1 MAKVI
6 SIGNQSFESMRERDN
21 FYVDKTSFIKE
32 WWENEDIVTLITR
45 PRRFGKTLNMNM
57 LECFFSNKYKD
68 RGDLFEGLD
77 IWKEEKYR
85 KLQGT
90 YPVIFLSFADVKQNN
105 YEETI
110 QKIKKIIFDIYQ
122 KYDFLKDWEGLTDK
136 EKTAFKNIDCDMSD
150 IVAQGAIK
158 DLSNYLS
165 RYYGKKVIILLDE
178 YDTPMQEAYVNGY
191 WKELVAFTRSLFNA
205 TFKTNPYLERAI
217 MTGITRIEY
226 SAYAKF
232 AKQTSNGSALAET
245 IFSDLNNLVVVTTTS
260 NQYET
265 AFGFTEEEV
274 FNALD
279 EQGLSDKKQ
288 EVKSWYDGFTFGDS
302 RDIYNPW
309 SIINYLKYKKFT
321 TYWADSSSN
330 GLINNLIQ
338 KGSPYIKTMLET
350 LIRGEKINVMID
362 EQIVF
367 SELDYSEDAVWSLML
382 ASGYLKVISSEEL
395 NLIRESD
402 NEYELAITNREILF
416 MFRKMILRWFTPAK
430 RETNE
435 FIKALING
443 DVESMNAYMND
454 VALQTFSSFDSGKK
468 ESDKRAP
475 ENFYHGFVL
484 GLMVDQTENYI
495 ITSNRESGYGRYDI
509 MLEPIDKSNENLPCI
524 VIEFKVIN
532 PKKEKTLEETVEAAL
547 NQIEDKGYDAELVK
561 RGVKK
566 ENIHHY
572 GFAFKGKNVLI
583 G

>member
-6 SIGNQSFESMRERDN
+6 GIGNESFQEIRENDC
-21 FYVDKTSFIKE
+21 FYIDKTSFIKE
-32 WWENEDIVTLITR
+32 WWENMDKSTLITR

-85 KLQGT
+85 ELQGT

-136 EKTAFKNIDCDMSD
+136 EKTAFRNIDCVMSD

-158 DLSNYLS
+158 DLSDYLS

-178 YDTPMQEAYVNGY
+178 YDTPMQEAYVSGY
-191 WKELVAFTRSLFNA
+191 GKELVAFTRSLFNA

-217 MTGITRIEY
+217 MTGITRVSKE
-226 SAYAKF
+226 S
-232 AKQTSNGSALAET
+232 

-279 EQGLSDKKQ
+279 EQGLSEKKQ

-350 LIRGEKINVMID
+350 LIRGEKINVIID

-395 NLIRESD
+395 NLIRESE

-547 NQIEDKGYDAELVK
+547 KQIEDKGYDAELVK

>member
-1 MAKVI
+1 
-6 SIGNQSFESMRERDN
+6 
-21 FYVDKTSFIKE
+21 
-32 WWENEDIVTLITR
+32 
-45 PRRFGKTLNMNM
+45 
-57 LECFFSNKYKD
+57 
-68 RGDLFEGLD
+68 
-77 IWKEEKYR
+77 
-85 KLQGT
+85 
-90 YPVIFLSFADVKQNN
+90 
-105 YEETI
+105 
-110 QKIKKIIFDIYQ
+110 
-122 KYDFLKDWEGLTDK
+122 
-136 EKTAFKNIDCDMSD
+136 MSD

-158 DLSNYLS
+158 DLSDYLS

-178 YDTPMQEAYVNGY
+178 YDTPMQEAYVSGY

-205 TFKTNPYLERAI
+205 TFKTNLYLERAI
-217 MTGITRIEY
+217 MTGITRVSKE
-226 SAYAKF
+226 S
-232 AKQTSNGSALAET
+232 

-350 LIRGEKINVMID
+350 LIRGEKINVIID

-430 RETNE
+430 QETNE

-509 MLEPIDKSNENLPCI
+509 MLEPIDKSNEKQPGI

-547 NQIEDKGYDAELVK
+547 KQIEDKGYDEELVK
-561 RGVKK
+561 RGVKR

>member
-136 EKTAFKNIDCDMSD
+136 EKTAFRKIDCVMSD

-158 DLSNYLS
+158 DLSDYLS

-178 YDTPMQEAYVNGY
+178 YDTPMQEAYVSGY

-217 MTGITRIEY
+217 MTGITRVSKE
-226 SAYAKF
+226 S
-232 AKQTSNGSALAET
+232 

-279 EQGLSDKKQ
+279 EQGLSEKKQ
-288 EVKSWYDGFTFGDS
+288 EVKAWYDGFTFGDS

-350 LIRGEKINVMID
+350 LIRGEKINVIID

-395 NLIRESD
+395 NLVRESE

-430 RETNE
+430 METNE

-454 VALQTFSSFDSGKK
+454 VALKTFSSFDSGKK

-547 NQIEDKGYDAELVK
+547 NKIEDKGYDAELVK
-561 RGVKK
+561 RGVKR

-572 GFAFKGKNVLI
+572 GFAFRGKNVLI

>member
-90 YPVIFLSFADVKQNN
+90 YPVIFLSFAGIKGNTFEMSKKQIGDKIVELYESNRFLLKSECISDTEKKRYISFLERPMDEDVSYKLN
-105 YEETI
+105 E
-110 QKIKKIIFDIYQ
+110 
-122 KYDFLKDWEGLTDK
+122 
-136 EKTAFKNIDCDMSD
+136 M
-150 IVAQGAIK
+150 
-158 DLSNYLS
+158 SNYLR

-217 MTGITRIEY
+217 MTGITRVSKE
-226 SAYAKF
+226 S
-232 AKQTSNGSALAET
+232 

-279 EQGLSDKKQ
+279 AQGLSEKKQ

-350 LIRGEKINVMID
+350 LIRGEKINVIID

-395 NLIRESD
+395 NLIRESE

-509 MLEPIDKSNENLPCI
+509 MLEPIDKLNENLPCI

-547 NQIEDKGYDAELVK
+547 KQIEDRGYDAELVK
-561 RGVKK
+561 RGVKR

-572 GFAFKGKNVLI
+572 GFAFRGKNVLI

>member
-77 IWKEEKYR
+77 IWKEEKYC

-136 EKTAFKNIDCDMSD
+136 EKTAFRNIDCVMSD

-158 DLSNYLS
+158 DLSDYLS

-178 YDTPMQEAYVNGY
+178 YDTPMQEAYVSGY

-279 EQGLSDKKQ
+279 EQGLSEKKQ

-302 RDIYNPW
+302 MDIYNPW

-350 LIRGEKINVMID
+350 LIRGEKINVIID

-395 NLIRESD
+395 NLVRESE

-430 RETNE
+430 METNE

-443 DVESMNAYMND
+443 DVESMNAYMNK
-454 VALQTFSSFDSGKK
+454 VTLKTISYFDSGNSP
-468 ESDKRAP
+468 SDEEP
-475 ENFYHGFVL
+475 ERFFHGLVL

-495 ITSNRESGYGRYDI
+495 ITSNMESGYGRYDI

>member
-57 LECFFSNKYKD
+57 LECFFSNQYKD

-90 YPVIFLSFADVKQNN
+90 YPVIFLSFAGIKGNTFEMSKKQIGDKIVELYESNRFLLKSECISDTEKKRYISFLERPMDEDVSYKLN
-105 YEETI
+105 E
-110 QKIKKIIFDIYQ
+110 
-122 KYDFLKDWEGLTDK
+122 
-136 EKTAFKNIDCDMSD
+136 M
-150 IVAQGAIK
+150 
-158 DLSNYLS
+158 SNYLS

-217 MTGITRIEY
+217 MTGITRVSKE
-226 SAYAKF
+226 S
-232 AKQTSNGSALAET
+232 

-350 LIRGEKINVMID
+350 LIRGEKINVIID

-443 DVESMNAYMND
+443 DVESMNAYMNK
-454 VALQTFSSFDSGKK
+454 VTLKTISYFDSGNSP
-468 ESDKRAP
+468 SDEEP
-475 ENFYHGFVL
+475 ERFFHGLVL

-561 RGVKK
+561 RGVKR

-572 GFAFKGKNVLI
+572 GFAFRGKNVLI